1 MTALAYA
8 LIAVFAVPL
17 VFGSLAILAF
27 LGATIF
33 GIFEQTGHDIKQAA
47 HHGQV
52 ALHT

>member
-17 VFGSLAILAF
+17 VFGSFAILAF

-33 GIFEQTGHDIKQAA
+33 GIFEATAQDIKQLG
-47 HHGQV
+47 HHGRA

>member
-27 LGATIF
+27 LGATVF
-33 GIFEQTGHDIKQAA
+33 GIFEETAHDIKRLA
-47 HHGQV
+47 V
-52 ALHT
+52 HT

>member
-33 GIFEQTGHDIKQAA
+33 GIFEETAQDIKQAV
-47 HHGQV
+47 HHGRV
-52 ALHT
+52 AFHT